1 MLKKFIATLALGIS
15 AAFADPGPAED
26 LQQRLSGYESA
37 RAEFSQFA
45 LSSDGDRAEE
55 SSGYFYVARPD
66 RFRWVTEQPFVQE
79 IVSDGQSIW
88 IHDPDLEQVTR
99 RPADA
104 QGNSAPALILN
115 GQISA
120 LEQQFSII
128 RIDDNDP
135 SVALFELQPLSPENS
150 TFARIRLLF
159 EQDRLTELSM
169 EDSLGQRSMLVLHDL
184 EYNPELPRDAFKFTP
199 PEGTDL
205 IEDPGF

>member
-1 MLKKFIATLALGIS
+1 MLKKLMATLALGIGT
-15 AAFADPGPAED
+15 ALAGPADD

-55 SSGYFYVARPD
+55 SVGYFYVARPD

-79 IVSDGQSIW
+79 IVSDGESIW
-88 IHDPDLEQVTR
+88 IHDPDLDQVTR
-99 RPADA
+99 RPSDA

-115 GQISA
+115 GQISE
-120 LEQQFSII
+120 LQKQFSIT
-128 RIDDNDP
+128 RIDENEP
-135 SVALFELQPLSPENS
+135 GVALFELRPLNPEGN

-159 EQDRLTELSM
+159 EQERLTELSM

-184 EYNPELPRDAFKFTP
+184 EYNPELPQDIFEFSLP
-199 PEGTDL
+199 PGADL

>member
-1 MLKKFIATLALGIS
+1 MLKKLIATLTLGIS
-15 AAFADPGPAED
+15 TAFAGPAED
-26 LQQRLSGYESA
+26 LQQRLSGYDSA

-45 LSSDGDRAEE
+45 LSSDGDHAEE

-99 RPADA
+99 RPADS

-115 GQISA
+115 GQISE
-120 LEQQFSII
+120 LEQQFSIT
-128 RIDDNDP
+128 RVDDSDP
-135 SVALFELQPLSPENS
+135 GVALFELQPLSPESS

-159 EQDRLTELSM
+159 EQEQLTELSM
-169 EDSLGQRSMLVLHDL
+169 EDSLGQRSMLVLHNL
-184 EYNPELPRDAFKFTP
+184 EYNPNLPQDAFEFTLP
-199 PEGTDL
+199 KGTDL